1 MDMFKQML
9 CNECIF
15 VQTWLRIS
23 VVVKVW
29 NTCITTRFIFSHY
42 YFTIVPHTNTNAH
55 KHTHTRAHTNTRTTH
70 ARTQTHT
77 PPHTHA
83 YFRSILSLAL
93 FFVCMYRL
101 SRHGWTGI
109 FACFVIIIYMKMK
122 KRRKPRTKRRTTG
135 YTCEILVYSYCNH
148 RCAINTTK

>member
-1 MDMFKQML
+1 MKYMYNYKVYIL
-9 CNECIF
+9 ALLLYNCTHI
-15 VQTWLRIS
+15 QTRM
-23 VVVKVW
+23 
-29 NTCITTRFIFSHY
+29 
-42 YFTIVPHTNTNAH
+42 HTNTP
-55 KHTHTRAHTNTRTTH
+55 TH
-70 ARTQTHT
+70 ARTQTHAPHT
-77 PPHTHA
+77 RAHKHTHPHTHTHA